1 MVAGTLTY
9 STKMDTGGLQK
20 GVSTIK
26 SIVVG
31 LGIDKILSKAF
42 DTINASLDGAINR
55 LDTLNNFPK
64 VMSNM
69 GISADESKEAIDDL
83 AQRLKGIPTT
93 LDDAVMSVERFT
105 SKNGDVKKS
114 VDIFDAV
121 NNAILAGGASAD
133 IQKSALEQLSQ
144 AYSKGKP
151 DMMEWR
157 TIQMAMPAQLN
168 QIANAMGKTTDA
180 LGEDLRSGK
189 ISMNDF
195 IDTIIK
201 LNKEGS
207 NGFQSFEQ
215 QAKNSTGGI
224 KTSIATAK
232 TAVTRGVANII
243 QSINEGLKSAGIEN
257 GIGQIF
263 TEIGSKME
271 SALNY
276 IGEIAKKYLPPII
289 EFAVSAFNYVKERL
303 QEILP
308 PIIERVKDTIT
319 KIINYIKNANFKKT
333 FENIKNI
340 AQTVF
345 KAILNS
351 IKPIY
356 EFVKKNILPIFQ
368 NLFKALK
375 NKIDTTNFEKLRQTI
390 QRLAPLVSAL
400 VAGFVAFKTIKFV
413 TEVIE
418 KIKKSLQVLFATIST
433 HPLAAALVVI
443 TSLIAALVTLSK
455 MESDAVKSAKE
466 ESQAIKDQS
475 EEIKRNVDAW
485 KEREQSARQTISAG
499 KEEVENYKNLYDE
512 LTRLVDE
519 NGKVKE
525 GYEDRA
531 SFIVTTL
538 SDALGIEMD
547 LVDGVV
553 KGYKDLV
560 GSIDKLIEKKKAQI
574 ILDSQED
581 LYSEAI
587 KNESDAII
595 KLSDKYKEWTDN
607 TKKLNDAQEELSGIR
622 ENLDKLNNHEIY
634 LSGKQVAEMSTRQ
647 RELESLISTYKEN
660 DKTLEDSYNNQLDLV
675 QRYAYDRNVYEKN
688 MVLAQEGN
696 YNDMITTNY
705 DYYKRYQDFTD
716 ADKAM
721 LQDEINARQLHMDK
735 LIEMNKDKNDEII
748 NAQIV
753 EEGMEIANLKS
764 HLAEVEQK
772 WDTSLDKQLSLMTGA
787 QVEFRDAGDGQV
799 QAYINGVA
807 VGQPKATGEMKK
819 LAENAIQQVTNQ
831 KGNADLAGQG
841 LVEGVGNGIGNNAKQ
856 STVFSRI
863 ASFGSNLLQTLRNS
877 LEEHSPSKASYKMAG
892 FLLEG
897 FDNGIEDNQKNVLK
911 TIDSFGNEV
920 INRMS
925 NAVELETGKI
935 NAKASISSNINK
947 VIQINADFKGNV
959 ELDNRKVGR
968 IIAPN
973 VAQTIKAGGL

>member
-9 STKMDTGGLQK
+9 STKMDTGGLKK

-31 LGIDKILSKAF
+31 LGIDKILSSAF
-42 DTINASLDGAINR
+42 NTINASLDGAINR
-55 LDTLNNFPK
+55 LDILNNFPK

-207 NGFQSFEQ
+207 GEFASFEQ

-243 QSINEGLKSAGIEN
+243 QSINEGLASAGLG

-263 TEIGSKME
+263 AQIGSMAE
-271 SALNY
+271 NALNF
-276 IGEIAKKYLPPII
+276 IGQKVKEYLPPII
-289 EFAVSAFNYVKERL
+289 EAIKTV
-303 QEILP
+303 
-308 PIIERVKDTIT
+308 IERIREFF
-319 KIINYIKNANFKKT
+319 KNNDFKT
-333 FENIKNI
+333 TLNNLKNI
-340 AQTVF
+340 VKVTIE
-345 KAILNS
+345 AIIKSL
-351 IKPIY
+351 KPIY
-356 EFVKKNILPIFQ
+356 EFITKNIIPAIK
-368 NLFKALK
+368 NVLK
-375 NKIDTTNFEKLRQTI
+375 WAKQKIDTAN
-390 QRLAPLVSAL
+390 
-400 VAGFVAFKTIKFV
+400 
-413 TEVIE
+413 IE
-418 KIKKSLQVLFATIST
+418 KIKDILEKLSPIITAVVAGFLAFKTVSVIISVIGAIKTAFTSLFATLSANPIGI
-433 HPLAAALVVI
+433 AVAAVAALIAV
-443 TSLIAALVTLSK
+443 TSRLSEK
-455 MESDAVKSAKE
+455 SKELADAEKDNFNAIQQETQKVKDNKQAWDDLTNAK
-466 ESQAIKDQS
+466 QNAINIGMNELSNYQNLYN
-475 EEIKRNVDAW
+475 ELEGIVDA
-485 KEREQSARQTISAG
+485 
-499 KEEVENYKNLYDE
+499 
-512 LTRLVDE
+512 

-525 GYEDRA
+525 GYEERA
-531 SFIVTTL
+531 SFITSIL
-538 SDALGIEMD
+538 KDALGVEIEMT
-547 LVDGVV
+547 DGQIE
-553 KGYKDLV
+553 GMQNLRD
-560 GSIDKLIEKKKAQI
+560 SIQEVIDKKKAQI
-574 ILDSQED
+574 ILDSGEESYTEAINKQGDAVRQLTDYENKLADEKKKRQEIDDAVTDAQNKYNNALLYGGVLLINQRKKELENAQSRKDTYQKGVED
-581 LYSEAI
+581 LENSIKTQEGLIGEYSYNIQQYETNMALAHAGRY
-587 KNESDAII
+587 E
-595 KLSDKYKEWTDN
+595 
-607 TKKLNDAQEELSGIR
+607 
-622 ENLDKLNNHEIY
+622 
-634 LSGKQVAEMSTRQ
+634 EMSTV
-647 RELESLISTYKEN
+647 SWDYVSNYKN
-660 DKTLEDSYNNQLDLV
+660 
-675 QRYAYDRNVYEKN
+675 A
-688 MVLAQEGN
+688 
-696 YNDMITTNY
+696 
-705 DYYKRYQDFTD
+705 TD
-716 ADKAM
+716 AEKAM
-721 LQDEINARQLHMDK
+721 LEDRVNATQKTIDTLKKVRTDANATEIDA
-735 LIEMNKDKNDEII
+735 
-748 NAQIV
+748 
-753 EEGMEIANLKS
+753 EIAKNERL
-764 HLAEVEQK
+764 LTEQQQALDDYNAK
-772 WDTSLDKQLSLMTGA
+772 TTSALSEGQTIWSEGLGKQLSSMTGA

-807 VGQPKATGEMKK
+807 VGKPKATEEMKK

-911 TIDSFGNEV
+911 TIDSFGSEV

-973 VAQTIKAGGL
+973 VAQTIKAGGLA